1 MLSLIITS
9 PPSIQEKK
17 KKSPFCISFPW
28 MFSCSLLLNISEI
41 APNIFLLEFSQI
53 WFLGFRVQ
61 CRSLITQPPGVS
73 LLCPCW
79 GSSFVNLL
87 FVVQNPLRFH
97 IKRWSVVPE
106 TWHHWFWD
114 WFFAN
119 HDKPWTKQNPV
130 CLPCLVTPSI

>member
-61 CRSLITQPPGVS
+61 CRSLITQSPGVS

-97 IKRWSVVPE
+97 IKRYLRPGTTDSGIDSLLTTINPEQNKILSVCHV
-106 TWHHWFWD
+106 
-114 WFFAN
+114 
-119 HDKPWTKQNPV
+119 
-130 CLPCLVTPSI
+130 